1 MAPSLRALVS
11 YASNFASQLPLLNSY
26 LRPVSPYEP
35 LSGAPSCP
43 LDGPTSCHNS
53 TPIVGDSCCF
63 VHPGGRM
70 LLTQFWDQEVHAGG
84 AEEDWTLHGLWYAY
98 PAQTYTHPY
107 YPAIP

>member
-11 YASNFASQLPLLNSY
+11 YASNFASQLPWLNSY
-26 LRPVSPYEP
+26 LQPVSPYEP
-35 LSGAPSCP
+35 LSGAPPCP

-84 AEEDWTLHGLWYAY
+84 AEEDWTLHGLW
-98 PAQTYTHPY
+98 
-107 YPAIP
+107 